1 MTNPDV
7 PQQDA
12 EGALKRAAD
21 EVVPGWLMESEGEQ
35 RWPVALVVVLTI
47 SIQYLLPEELV
58 FQPRWV
64 PPTIEIALL
73 LGILIAGPKRIKS
86 NPRGMRTAGL
96 ILAGMMSIGN
106 AHQALRLI
114 IGIIEGSDTLNA
126 SQLLLAGAG
135 IWFTNIVV
143 FALWYWELDRGG
155 PAARASGLRKNPD
168 FLFTQMRHTHGPDE
182 WKPSFFDYLYVA
194 FTNATSFSPTDT
206 MPLSRWAKM
215 AMMCQATVSLSIA
228 TLVIARA
235 IGILE

>member
-1 MTNPDV
+1 MSEPDV
-7 PQQDA
+7 PAQDTG
-12 EGALKRAAD
+12 GALKRAAD
-21 EVVPGWLMESEGEQ
+21 DVLPGWLMESDGEQ
-35 RWPVALVVVLTI
+35 RWPVAVVVILTI
-47 SIQYLLPEELV
+47 SIQYLLPDELV
-58 FQPRWV
+58 FQPGWV
-64 PPTIEIALL
+64 GPTIEIALL

-86 NPRGMRTAGL
+86 NPRGVRTAGL
-96 ILAGMMSIGN
+96 ILAAMLSIGN

-114 IGIIEGSDTLNA
+114 VGIIEGTDVLSA
-126 SQLLLAGAG
+126 SELLLAGAA

-155 PAARASGLRKNPD
+155 PAARALGLREHPD
-168 FLFTQMRHTHGPDE
+168 FLFTQMRHDHGPDE
-182 WKPSFFDYLYVA
+182 WKPGFFDYLYLA

-215 AMMCQATVSLSIA
+215 TMMCQATVSLAIA